1 MIALVTITYIALI
14 AVVYKVLKITP
25 TPKNIA
31 AMVMLGVSLIG
42 SIVIAWQY
50 SAPTTDN
57 VVVSRYTVQLVPQV
71 KGLVAKIHAEPNVP
85 LKKDQDILFE
95 IQKDPYEIAVK
106 QMTAS
111 LDSARM
117 NAKQATAGV
126 AAAIAA
132 VNSAEAGLAAAKAQ
146 LDVARQTQQL
156 NPDAIAELRVIE
168 LQAQYDSAVAT
179 VEQSKA
185 AKEVSVLGEKAAQQ
199 NIKTA
204 EAQLEN
210 AQFNLDQCTVYAPAD
225 GFVTNWQ
232 VREGAMVVNL
242 PLAPAGTFIDTSR
255 VSLVASFP
263 QNILKNVVAGDSVEF
278 ALKSKPGE
286 VLNGEVEAIIAATGE
301 GQFSM
306 TGLLQSAS
314 DIGSDGMFAVKFK
327 LDDPEVA
334 ESLKLGTAGAAVI
347 YTSKGKPFHA
357 ISKVVIRMNAWL
369 YYLIPS

>member
-1 MIALVTITYIALI
+1 M
-14 AVVYKVLKITP
+14 
-25 TPKNIA
+25 
-31 AMVMLGVSLIG
+31 
-42 SIVIAWQY
+42 
-50 SAPTTDN
+50 SA
-57 VVVSRYTVQLVPQV
+57 
-71 KGLVAKIHAEPNVP
+71 GW
-85 LKKDQDILFE
+85 
-95 IQKDPYEIAVK
+95 
-106 QMTAS
+106 
-111 LDSARM
+111 
-117 NAKQATAGV
+117 
-126 AAAIAA
+126 
-132 VNSAEAGLAAAKAQ
+132 Q
-146 LDVARQTQQL
+146 LDKKC
-156 NPDAIAELRVIE
+156 
-168 LQAQYDSAVAT
+168 QYDSAVAT